1 MSGDLKNPSESIP
14 KGTLQATAFTFVVY
28 VLLFTL
34 TAGTTSRD
42 LLQVRVCTVHLF
54 KLVYLY
60 PRCAQYVGGLNA
72 TVCPDSGGR
81 NCDVQFA
88 PTLLLAPSMP
98 TSPVVWQAT
107 CCCSPTVAVD
117 LTLPLHQNNFGYL
130 QDINTVPPLVLMGIF
145 AATLSAALS
154 TMIGAS
160 RILQA
165 ISRDQLLGE
174 WSAYF
179 SKEKTEPIRAVL
191 LSWLLVQLVL
201 LIGQINIIAPIVSML
216 FLLSY
221 AITNFACFVL
231 KVTGAPNFRSV
242 CPKSTFLNLQPF

>member
-1 MSGDLKNPSESIP
+1 MAGANMSGDLKNPSESIP

-34 TAGTTSRD
+34 TAGTTSRE
-42 LLQVRVCTVHLF
+42 LL
-54 KLVYLY
+54 
-60 PRCAQYVGGLNA
+60 
-72 TVCPDSGGR
+72 
-81 NCDVQFA
+81 
-88 PTLLLAPSMP
+88 
-98 TSPVVWQAT
+98 
-107 CCCSPTVAVD
+107 
-117 LTLPLHQNNFGYL
+117 QNNFGYL
-130 QDINTVPPLVLMGIF
+130 QDINTVPALVVMGIF

-165 ISRDQLLGE
+165 ISRDRLLGE
-174 WSAYF
+174 WSAVF
-179 SKEKTEPIRAVL
+179 SVEKGEPIRAVL
-191 LSWLLVQLVL
+191 LCWVLVQMVL

-231 KVTGAPNFRSV
+231 KVTGAPNFRPRFRKFSWHTALAGFV
-242 CPKSTFLNLQPF
+242 SCVAVMFFIDPMYAAASILLMIVIFCAIHIRQLPVSWGDVSQALIYHQVRKYVR